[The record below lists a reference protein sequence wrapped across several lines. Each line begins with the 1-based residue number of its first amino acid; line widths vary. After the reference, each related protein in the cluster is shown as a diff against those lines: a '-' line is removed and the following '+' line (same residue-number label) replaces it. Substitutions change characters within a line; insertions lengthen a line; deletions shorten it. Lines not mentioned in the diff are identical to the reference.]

1 MNQTELIIE
10 IAVVLVESPILQE
23 GNSLAQ
29 CLLEFNYSRLLLI
42 ETFSLL
48 NALDVG
54 AERFSQI
61 DCGEYLHELTY
72 DVPTVLL
79 SLEGSVGDIGHSG
92 FPTAADALMWMP
104 RA

>member
-1 MNQTELIIE
+1 MNQTELILE
-10 IAVVLVESPILQE
+10 IAVILVESPILQE

-61 DCGEYLHELTY
+61 DCGEYLHGRTY
-72 DVPTVLL
+72 DVPTICL
-79 SLEGSVGDIGHSG
+79 SLEGLLGDVRHSG
-92 FPTAADALMWMP
+92 FSTAAGAVKQL
-104 RA
+104 R